1 MVSFMVTVQKPKI
14 CLSEKAEYDPKTG
27 KYYAVM
33 TRKFQDEEELITFLA
48 VNQKPAYN
56 WKEEPVSGRYEN
68 RYLDCQA
75 LAGIPRNYY
84 EGNAFYPSLVCILF
98 WLDTPGKPILNVRR
112 YREAVTKKYLLLLE
126 EKGAMYQAW
135 EKLVRR
141 PHLPRQGRRRH
152 QSCCLRGTSNYIQRA
167 RLAYGLLADEE
178 EYRVFSKPK
187 DRAFKCIWPDEDF
200 ARGRH
205 GNGWKDNSGNRYRHQ
220 WEAKACRKYKKQ
232 KRLEKLGRME
242 MSQLLG
248 Y

>member
-1 MVSFMVTVQKPKI
+1 MSFMITVQKPKI
-14 CLSEKAEYDPKTG
+14 CLSERAEYDPKTG

-33 TRKFQDEEELITFLA
+33 TRIFQDEEELVTFLA
-48 VNQKPAYN
+48 VNQKSAYN

-84 EGNAFYPSLVCILF
+84 EGNAFYPSLVYILF
-98 WLDTPGKPILNVRR
+98 WLDTPGKPILDVRR

-135 EKLVRR
+135 RKSMHRAYL
-141 PHLPRQGRRRH
+141 HRQGRRVHR
-152 QSCCLRGTSNYIQRA
+152 SWRGRTDCHYIQRA

-187 DRAFKCIWPDEDF
+187 DRAFKCIWPDEESVAVMDLD
-200 ARGRH
+200 GRTIQ
-205 GNGWKDNSGNRYRHQ
+205 GTDTDISG
-220 WEAKACRKYKKQ
+220 KQ
-232 KRLEKLGRME
+232 KPAGNTKNK
-242 MSQLLG
+242 SV
-248 Y
+248 